1 MVFHDTRFVRGFIW
15 CRKFTAQHM
24 NYGEIGEYG
33 VIPQILV
40 GGLMVSSSICL
51 IKGRRISRDVLEGA
65 LWLALLG
72 SLGWVTAQEPDFRN
86 ILALAMLQL
95 WIPLGLLIY
104 GVRKN
109 TVRSFVN
116 GT

>member
-1 MVFHDTRFVRGFIW
+1 MILGLVAVISGAGNII
-15 CRKFTAQHM
+15 AQHM
-24 NYGEIGEYG
+24 NYGEISEYG
-33 VIPQILV
+33 VILQILV
-40 GGLMVSSSICL
+40 GGLMASSSICL
-51 IKGRRISRDVLEGA
+51 IKGRRMARDVLEGA

-72 SLGWVTAQEPDFRN
+72 SLGWVTAQEHDFRN

-104 GVRKN
+104 GVRKK
-109 TVRSFVN
+109 TVRLFVN